1 MKPVAEVFDLN
12 VQDYDDWFDTPKGK
26 ILFNMEVE
34 AVKRL
39 VRKMNHPFLEI
50 GVGTGR
56 FAKEIGIDFGID
68 PSQKVLRL
76 ANRRGI
82 QVKKASGEK
91 LPFNDG
97 AFGCVFILFTL
108 CFVDDP
114 GKVLA
119 EAKRVLKPDGGLIV
133 GLINRESPWGNLY
146 LKKKEEGHPIYKHAR
161 FYSVKEVIEMMAI
174 AGMHTE
180 AYSSALS
187 QPPSESPYEEAA
199 YSWFKTGAGFICIRA
214 KKAPSAA

>member
-12 VQDYDDWFDTPKGK
+12 VQDYDNWFDTPKGK

-68 PSQKVLRL
+68 PSQEALRL
-76 ANRRGI
+76 AKRRGI
-82 QVKKASGEK
+82 QVKKASGER
-91 LPFNDG
+91 LPFKDEF
-97 AFGCVFILFTL
+97 FGCVFILVTL
-108 CFVDDP
+108 CFVEDP

-119 EAKRVLKPDGGLIV
+119 EAKRVLKPGGGLIV
-133 GLINRESPWGNLY
+133 GLINRESPWGKLY

-161 FYSVKEVIEMMAI
+161 LYSVKEVIEMMGI
-174 AGMHTE
+174 AGMQTE
-180 AYSSALS
+180 AYSSALL
-187 QPPSESPYEEAA
+187 QPPSESPHEEAA
-199 YSWFKTGAGFICIRA
+199 YSWFKTGAGFICILAR
-214 KKAPSAA
+214 KAP

>member
-12 VQDYDDWFDTPKGK
+12 VQDYDNWFDTPKGK

-68 PSQKVLRL
+68 PSQEALRL
-76 ANRRGI
+76 AKRRGI
-82 QVKKASGEK
+82 QVKKASGER
-91 LPFNDG
+91 LPFKDEF
-97 AFGCVFILFTL
+97 FGCVFILFTL
-108 CFVDDP
+108 CFVEDP

-133 GLINRESPWGNLY
+133 GLINRESPWGKLY

-161 FYSVKEVIEMMAI
+161 FYSVKEVIEMIGM
-174 AGMHTE
+174 AGMQTE
-180 AYSSALS
+180 AYSSALL
-187 QPPSESPYEEAA
+187 QPPSESPHEEAA
-199 YSWFKTGAGFICIRA
+199 YSWFKTGAGFICILAR
-214 KKAPSAA
+214 KAP